1 MKNERLEAIR
11 SGLYQYVG
19 ALMREV
25 GHEGQETMHLTL
37 AQLSEVWL
45 TCCYDTKKKAYNLF
59 IAKPLLRAVQ
69 VLLQDRQK
77 QIMMALPSEVPKSL
91 KEKLDELN
99 TSIKV
104 LDTLVVTTKEE
115 EETP

>member
-19 ALMREV
+19 ALMKEV

-45 TCCYDTKKKAYNLF
+45 HREATSPCRSGSSSRQTEADYDGASF
-59 IAKPLLRAVQ
+59 GG
-69 VLLQDRQK
+69 
-77 QIMMALPSEVPKSL
+77 S
-91 KEKLDELN
+91 
-99 TSIKV
+99 
-104 LDTLVVTTKEE
+104 
-115 EETP
+115 